1 MWRLCQEAEK
11 DPARWRPWFRFPRSV
26 AGWNPPH
33 NLVRVLGPGTQR
45 HPIGFLHRAGFR
57 VVVGA
62 DNRLVSG
69 TDLTTE
75 LGELVA
81 LHGFSLDDL
90 ETLQRSAAQSAF
102 LPLDQRVA
110 LEARIGAEFDAVRG
124 SGIPLGLG
132 DMMAAHE
139 AGASE
144 GTW

>member
-1 MWRLCQEAEK
+1 MCIR
-11 DPARWRPWFRFPRSV
+11 DS
-26 AGWNPPH
+26 
-33 NLVRVLGPGTQR
+33 
-45 HPIGFLHRAGFR
+45 
-57 VVVGA
+57 
-62 DNRLVSG
+62 NRLVSG

-139 AGASE
+139 AEASE